1 MMSSNTQTA
10 RRSAMNVRT
19 MAQIGMLGAVAMV
32 LMFFE
37 IPLWFAPPFYKID
50 LSELPV
56 LIGCFAMGPVAGVL
70 IELVKIL
77 LYVVVHGTTTAGVGD
92 IANFLIGCS
101 FIVPAGLIY
110 RRMTTKKGAL
120 IGMAVGTA
128 VMTVLGCVLNAYV
141 LLPFYAAAFGMPM
154 DALVQM
160 GTAVNAGIQDVFGF
174 VMLAV
179 APFNIL
185 KGIFVSGLTLALY
198 KNIRPILRRSWRSDK
213 EKKDADD

>member
-70 IELVKIL
+70 IELDKIL
-77 LYVVVHGTTTAGVGD
+77 LYVVEHGKTTAGVGD

-185 KGIFVSGLTLALY
+185 KGILVSGLTLALY
-198 KNIRPILRRSWRSDK
+198 KNIRPILRRS
-213 EKKDADD
+213 